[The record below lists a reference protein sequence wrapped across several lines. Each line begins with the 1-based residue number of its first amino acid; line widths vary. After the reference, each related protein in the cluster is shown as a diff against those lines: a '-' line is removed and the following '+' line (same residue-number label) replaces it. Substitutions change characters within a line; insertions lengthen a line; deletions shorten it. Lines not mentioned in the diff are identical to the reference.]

1 MNLKQHIQRPKNIKE
16 CFYFD
21 HHELNPRPE
30 GLFDIFL
37 RLTFNNTSRYTMP
50 LYMRLAQIN
59 RVKYDASRI
68 PLMKLVYK
76 ILFYYFCR
84 KNQIRNNFEHGS
96 NPNIGPGVVFHHTGV
111 TITGATKIESGV
123 HIYRNVTFG
132 GKDGGAPYIKKLA
145 KICSHTVIIGSVTVG
160 EKAIV
165 APGSVVIEDVPD
177 RKIAAGIPAK
187 VIGDVT
193 KKNYHF

>member
-1 MNLKQHIQRPKNIKE
+1 MNFTEEMERPKNIKE

-21 HHELNPRPE
+21 QHELNPSPQ

-37 RLTFNNTSRYTMP
+37 RLTFNRTSRYTMP

-59 RVKYDASRI
+59 RVKYDDSTIAPI
-68 PLMKLVYK
+68 KLIYK
-76 ILFYYFCR
+76 VLFKYFCR
-84 KNQIRNNFEHGS
+84 KNQIKNNFEHGS
-96 NPNIGPGVVFHHTGV
+96 NPNIGPGIVFHHTGV